1 MGSIPA
7 ASGFSYFG
15 FDDSKNSEKNP
26 TLGQGLTQSRVFLKK
41 EEVVSK
47 IFFSK
52 KLQTGSGPDPVWG
65 FF

>member
-7 ASGFSYFG
+7 AGGFSYFG

-26 TLGQGLTQSRVFLKK
+26 TLGQGVTQFGVFLKK
-41 EEVVSK
+41 EEVVSE

-52 KLQTGSGPDPVWG
+52 KPQTGSGPDPVWG